1 MQNPDHW
8 LCLSLL
14 ATLHLN
20 AARQDPAAS
29 TAKTDV
35 VKGVELLKQAQK
47 INKDAPSVLIQ
58 LADVLFQKG
67 ETQKS
72 AAAAQKALDLTD
84 NDGVKAMAHLLL
96 GRIAHQKVRLVLRLS
111 HLLLS
116 GKLGYRLRALL
127 TGGSSERV
135 SRCCL
140 LPHGSDSSG
149 KRYDMRMS
157 LCYPSSSG

>member
-72 AAAAQKALDLTD
+72 AAAAQKALNYLQ
-84 NDGVKAMAHLLL
+84 NEPFHCY
-96 GRIAHQKVRLVLRLS
+96 GRYVCQWTHDIC
-111 HLLLS
+111 
-116 GKLGYRLRALL
+116 G
-127 TGGSSERV
+127 T
-135 SRCCL
+135 SRCFHATRLKSLPLSRASLKWRDL
-140 LPHGSDSSG
+140 LYSDG
-149 KRYDMRMS
+149 
-157 LCYPSSSG
+157 LQ